1 MFIKR
6 VERRGESGSVLM
18 VTLITALILG
28 ISLTSYLLLIQHQHR
43 MVARSQAWNHALAM
57 AEAGVE
63 DALAHLNRD
72 FGVDA
77 PRGGLNGWNGSAA
90 GPASLPSPR
99 SLEGGTY
106 TATISADALP
116 VVTATGRVRLAN
128 SSQFIERSVRV
139 EMTTRPAFVG
149 AMVAKG
155 NIDFKGNNI
164 EVDSYDSG
172 DPDHSNALGLY
183 DPAKRKAGG
192 DVASTEGFI
201 EMGNADVKGKLYTG
215 PLNEGQYS
223 IGANGSV
230 GDLNWNGP
238 GIQDGWYYNDFNMEV
253 TSVTAPYTT
262 GVLPAGTSTNKW
274 ELLNGFDYMVNGSV
288 SVGPQETILVR
299 GNATVFVTGNFEMR
313 GKINIAPGASLK
325 LYVAGNTAQL
335 NEVNTTGT
343 ARSFQYYGLPT
354 NKTMSW
360 TGNNAYVGTVYAPQA
375 SYKLG
380 GGGSDEFD
388 YQGAC
393 VVESV
398 VVNGHFKFHYDEDLK
413 KSPLSG
419 FAVSRWEEL

>member
-1 MFIKR
+1 MIIER
-6 VERRGESGSVLM
+6 VERRDASGGVLV
-18 VTLITALILG
+18 VTLVTALILG
-28 ISLTSYLLLIQHQHR
+28 ISLTSYFLLVQHQYR
-43 MVARSQAWNHALAM
+43 MVARGQAWNHALAL

-63 DALAHLNRD
+63 DALGHLNRD

-90 GPASLPSPR
+90 GPASLAGPR
-99 SLEGGTY
+99 SLGGGTY

-116 VVTATGRVRLAN
+116 VVTAVGRVQVPN
-128 SSQFIERSVRV
+128 SSQVIERSVRV

-149 AMVAKG
+149 ALVAKG
-155 NIDFKGNNI
+155 DINFKGNNI

-172 DPDHSNALGLY
+172 DPNHSNALGLY
-183 DPAKRKAGG
+183 DYAKRKAGG

-215 PLNEGQYS
+215 PLNAGQYS

-238 GIQDGWYYNDFNMEV
+238 GIQNGWYYNDFNMEV

-262 GVLPAGTSTNKW
+262 GVRPAGSTTNKW
-274 ELLNGFDYMVNGSV
+274 ELMNGFQYMVNGNA

-325 LYVAGNTAQL
+325 LYVAGNSTQL
-335 NEVNTTGT
+335 NEVNTTGN
-343 ARSFQYYGLPT
+343 ARSFQYYGLPN
-354 NKTMSW
+354 NKAISW

-375 SYKLG
+375 SFKLG

-393 VVESV
+393 VVDSAV
-398 VVNGHFKFHYDEDLK
+398 MNGHFKFHYDEDLK
-413 KSPLSG
+413 KSPLIG
-419 FAVSRWEEL
+419 FAVSRWQEL